1 MSARGSCVG
10 LGTHKLF
17 RNTQLIKQQAIKNKD
32 ELNKTKEVVNSN
44 SDDIH
49 QNKINIK
56 NNTDSLNNIGNILL
70 QSMLNF
76 SVIGEKTIDTSKC
89 VMEFHMIDTFPVN
102 LDYDEFAFKPLRT
115 ADYYLTG
122 TINCK
127 SAAEGLKGI
136 EFELWDIR
144 ESRKAYSIKHH
155 WEHNEE
161 VQIPLNSVLRLVGSP
176 TKQYQYQF
184 KCKSKNGTITM
195 NQASINLFKINGIMA

>member
-102 LDYDEFAFKPLRT
+102 LDYDELAFKPLRT

>member
-1 MSARGSCVG
+1 MSSRGSCVG

-44 SDDIH
+44 SDDIY

-161 VQIPLNSVLRLVGSP
+161 VQIPLNSVMRLIGSP